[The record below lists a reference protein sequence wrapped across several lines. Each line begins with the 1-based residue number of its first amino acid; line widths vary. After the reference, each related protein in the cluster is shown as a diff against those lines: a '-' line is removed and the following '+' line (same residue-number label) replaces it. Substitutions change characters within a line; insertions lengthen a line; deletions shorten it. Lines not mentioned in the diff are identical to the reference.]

1 MLKIKKNDKVEI
13 IKGKDKGKTGKVLR
27 IESVTNRLYVEGT
40 NIINK
45 HVRQK
50 DQNKPGGIIK
60 KEGPIKI
67 SNVKLVC
74 PNCGKPAR
82 VGFEVKDSGEKVRI
96 CKKCNQQI

>member
-27 IESVTNRLYVEGT
+27 MESITNRLYVEGT
-40 NIINK
+40 NIISK
-45 HVRQK
+45 HIRKK
-50 DQNKPGGIIK
+50 DQSKRGGIIK

-67 SNVKLVC
+67 SNVMLVC

-96 CKKCNQQI
+96 CKKCNQQV

>member
-27 IESVTNRLYVEGT
+27 MESITNRLYVGGT
-40 NIINK
+40 NIISK
-45 HVRQK
+45 HTRQK
-50 DQNKPGGIIK
+50 DQSKPGGIIK

-67 SNVKLVC
+67 SNVMLVC

>member
-27 IESVTNRLYVEGT
+27 IESVTNRLYVDGA

-50 DQNKPGGIIK
+50 DQSKPGGIIK

>member
-27 IESVTNRLYVEGT
+27 IESITNRLYVDGT
-40 NIINK
+40 NIISK
-45 HVRQK
+45 HIRQK
-50 DQNKPGGIIK
+50 DQSKPGGIIK

-67 SNVKLVC
+67 SNVMLVC